1 MWSKSPLLVFIIS
14 LILLLTL
21 SFGLH
26 FLVLEYLQRSFTT
39 YDLFYPYSVNFLLA
53 SIITIGL
60 YLLRVKQAANLG
72 FIFMGSSFF
81 KFIVF
86 FLVFYPIYNIDGE
99 LSPIEFGW
107 FFIPY
112 AISLTFETIFLVR
125 ILNEM
130 D

>member
-1 MWSKSPLLVFIIS
+1 MWNKSPLLVFVIS
-14 LILLLTL
+14 LVLLLTL
-21 SFGLH
+21 AFSVH
-26 FLVLEYLQRSFTT
+26 YLVLNYLDITFTS
-39 YDLFYPYSVNFLLA
+39 YDLFLPYCTNFLMA
-53 SIITIGL
+53 TGITVSL
-60 YLLRVKQAANLG
+60 YLLRTKQAANLG

-86 FLVFYPIYNIDGE
+86 LLIFHPIYNLDE
-99 LSPIEFGW
+99 QLSPVEFGW

-112 AISLTFETIFLVR
+112 AISLTFETFFLVQ

>member
-21 SFGLH
+21 SLGLH
-26 FLVLEYLQRSFTT
+26 FVVLEYLNITFTIS
-39 YDLFYPYSVNFLLA
+39 DLFMPYSANFFLA

-81 KFIVF
+81 KFLVF
-86 FLVFYPIYNIDGE
+86 FLVFYPIYTIDGE
-99 LSPIEFGW
+99 LSPVEFGW

-112 AISLTFETIFLVR
+112 AVSLTFETNFLVR